1 MIHFLLSKKIS
12 LQNEVLV
19 NFNVGE
25 ESWSVIILTSFIVQR
40 ENCMYTIPESVAGLL
55 QICME
60 KKILI
65 NDES

>member
-1 MIHFLLSKKIS
+1 MIHLLLSKKIS

-25 ESWSVIILTSFIVQR
+25 ESWSVIILTSFIVHR

-55 QICME
+55 QIYME